1 MCQNATAAWLW
12 KGCGTVRQIHT
23 AFHGRRSPAHTWN
36 FNATPGSEAIETV
49 RGFTLS
55 VWQPGSSKQARRA
68 ATAQCRTSV
77 RYKPPRLIDFNVHCT
92 AAQQQLEQLQC
103 RVTQLGRATCEVQ
116 HQHSANRCIVAP
128 DYVQARWQRPWWRPS
143 SNGLASAVRQ
153 HCTRHALLGVGCR
166 HSTSLKQCS
175 ATHGVPGP
183 CRDMPR
189 DKAGSKFIARAARKP
204 TPTKSTSCASVGF
217 YGAHGAWH
225 FTRGH
230 TRRAGR

>member
-1 MCQNATAAWLW
+1 M
-12 KGCGTVRQIHT
+12 GDGHPHIPGTSTRQL
-23 AFHGRRSPAHTWN
+23 ALKPSKRCVVSRFRC
-36 FNATPGSEAIETV
+36 
-49 RGFTLS
+49 
-55 VWQPGSSKQARRA
+55 GSSKQARRA

-77 RYKPPRLIDFNVHCT
+77 RSTSSRLIDFNVHCSP
-92 AAQQQLEQLQC
+92 AQQQLEQLQC
-103 RVTQLGRATCEVQ
+103 RVAQLNRATCEVQ
-116 HQHSANRCIVAP
+116 HHHSANRCVVAP
-128 DYVQARWQRPWWRPS
+128 DYVQATWQRPWWRPS
-143 SNGLASAVRQ
+143 SNGFASAVRQ

-166 HSTSLKQCS
+166 HSTSLKQCG

-217 YGAHGAWH
+217 YGAHGAWQ

-230 TRRAGR
+230 TRRTAR